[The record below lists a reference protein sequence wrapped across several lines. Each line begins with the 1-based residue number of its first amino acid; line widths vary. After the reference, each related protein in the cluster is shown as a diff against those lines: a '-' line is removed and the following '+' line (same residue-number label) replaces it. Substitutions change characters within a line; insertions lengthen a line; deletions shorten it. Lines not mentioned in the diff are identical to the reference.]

1 MDHLVGRHFTLDGI
15 EKADEFLLPVA
26 LHAAPDDFA
35 FQDIEGGE
43 QGGGAVALVV
53 VGHGGA
59 ASFLHRQTGLGAIRG
74 LDLALLKSEHDGV
87 GWRIDIEADHL
98 LELLGEFG
106 IVGELERATRCG
118 WSQCP
123 FQMRRT
129 EEGLTPS
136 PWPSPAR
143 SQWVASCGGA

>member
-15 EKADEFLLPVA
+15 EKADEFLVEVA

-59 ASFLHRQTGLGAIRG
+59 ASFLHRQTGLGATQG
-74 LDLALLKSEHDGV
+74 LDLALLVEAEHDGV
-87 GWRIDIEADHL
+87 RWSD
-98 LELLGEFG
+98 
-106 IVGELERATRCG
+106 RC
-118 WSQCP
+118 
-123 FQMRRT
+123 RDR
-129 EEGLTPS
+129 PS
-136 PWPSPAR
+136 P
-143 SQWVASCGGA
+143 

>member
-1 MDHLVGRHFTLDGI
+1 MVAQRPFFIGR
-15 EKADEFLLPVA
+15 P
-26 LHAAPDDFA
+26 
-35 FQDIEGGE
+35 
-43 QGGGAVALVV
+43 
-53 VGHGGA
+53 
-59 ASFLHRQTGLGAIRG
+59 
-74 LDLALLKSEHDGV
+74 
-87 GWRIDIEADHL
+87 GWVRPRAWIWLFSSRRSTTACAGRIDVETDPL